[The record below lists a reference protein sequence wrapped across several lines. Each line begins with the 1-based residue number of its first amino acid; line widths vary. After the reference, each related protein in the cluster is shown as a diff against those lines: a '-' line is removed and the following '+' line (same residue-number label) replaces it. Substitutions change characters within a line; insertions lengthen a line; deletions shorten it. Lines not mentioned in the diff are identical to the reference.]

1 MMQGISQWIEPKKT
15 LPAARQTFSN
25 AALKAMIIP
34 LVIEQVL
41 QMVVGLADT
50 MMVSYAGEAVVAGVG
65 LDTMVYTIFIYLYTA
80 ISAGGAVVVS
90 QYIGSRNRQ
99 NAELAASQIFHI
111 AGLLSILC
119 MILMLFFGSA
129 LLESMYPQTEGATM
143 AACKTYMWIV
153 ALSFPANAVYNAGA
167 AIYRSMG
174 KTKITMWVSLLANLV
189 NVAGN
194 AIGIFVLKA
203 GAAGVAWPTTI
214 SWYVA
219 AVVMTWLCSRSP
231 QANLVNI
238 RKSSGTSVNNTAAP
252 DHQTGQTQDTFSDS
266 GSSSDSGNVT
276 DRGPTG
282 HIQIRARHVFRLDVP
297 MAKRILGIAI
307 PNSVENTLFQAAK
320 VVLGM
325 LVATFGTSQIAA
337 NTTGQTFWSLAACM
351 SMSLGTVFITVI
363 GQCMGADDPEAADW
377 YMRKLTRLS
386 LLLAIAWNVIVMILT
401 PLLLPLY
408 DLSPETKR
416 LILIIVAIHNLF
428 SAVVQPFSGPLSSGL
443 RAAGDVRFTMWASIF
458 ATVVCRTF
466 LSFLLAKWLG
476 MGVIGIALAMVLD
489 WCIKAALD
497 IWRFCSGKW
506 AQHRII

>member
-1 MMQGISQWIEPKKT
+1 MQRILRWIEPKNA
-15 LPAARQTFSN
+15 LPADRQAFSN
-25 AALKAMIIP
+25 AALKAMIVP

-65 LDTMVYTIFIYLYTA
+65 LDTMVYTIFIYLFTA

-90 QYIGSRNRQ
+90 QYIGSKSKE

-111 AGLLSILC
+111 AGLLSLFC
-119 MILMLFFGSA
+119 MVLMLLFGSA
-129 LLESMYPQTEGATM
+129 LLQAMYPATEAATM
-143 AACKTYMWIV
+143 EACKTYMWIV

-174 KTKITMWVSLLANLV
+174 ETKITMWVSLLANLI

-194 AIGIFVLKA
+194 AIGIFALRA
-203 GAAGVAWPTTI
+203 GAAGVAWPTTV
-214 SWYVA
+214 SWYA
-219 AVVMTWLCSRSP
+219 AAFIMTWLCVR
-231 QANLVNI
+231 QRRADQVC
-238 RKSSGTSVNNTAAP
+238 
-252 DHQTGQTQDTFSDS
+252 
-266 GSSSDSGNVT
+266 
-276 DRGPTG
+276 
-282 HIQIRARHVFRLDVP
+282 IRAKHVFRLDAP
-297 MAKRILGIAI
+297 MAKRILGVAI
-307 PNSVENTLFQAAK
+307 PNSIENTLFQAAK

-351 SMSLGTVFITVI
+351 SMSMGTVFITVI
-363 GQCMGADDPEAADW
+363 GQCIGASDTEAADW
-377 YMRKLTRLS
+377 YMRKLTKLS
-386 LLLAIAWNVIVMILT
+386 LVLAFAWNVMVMILT

-408 DLSPETKR
+408 DLAPETKR

-428 SAVVQPFSGPLSSGL
+428 SALVQPFSGPLSSGL

-489 WCIKAALD
+489 WCIKAVLD
-497 IWRFCSGKW
+497 VWRFRSGKW
-506 AQHRII
+506 KNYKII

>member
-1 MMQGISQWIEPKKT
+1 MQGISRWIEPRKT
-15 LPAARQTFSN
+15 LPRDWQAFSN
-25 AALKAMIIP
+25 AALKAMIVP
-34 LVIEQVL
+34 LIIEQVL

-65 LDTMVYTIFIYLYTA
+65 LDTMVYTIFIYLFTA

-90 QYIGSRNRQ
+90 QYIGSKSRE
-99 NAELAASQIFHI
+99 NAELAASQIFHT
-111 AGLLSILC
+111 AGVLSLACMGLMLLFGSGLLR
-119 MILMLFFGSA
+119 A
-129 LLESMYPQTEGATM
+129 MYPETEPATM
-143 AACKTYMWIV
+143 SACQTYMWIV
-153 ALSFPANAVYNAGA
+153 TLSFPANAVYNAGA
-167 AIYRSMG
+167 AVYRSMG
-174 KTKITMWVSLLANLV
+174 ETKTTMWVSLLANLV

-194 AIGIFVLKA
+194 AVGIFALKA

-219 AVVMTWLCSRSP
+219 AAVMTWLC
-231 QANLVNI
+231 AGE
-238 RKSSGTSVNNTAAP
+238 RKPG
-252 DHQTGQTQDTFSDS
+252 
-266 GSSSDSGNVT
+266 
-276 DRGPTG
+276 
-282 HIQIRARHVFRLDVP
+282 QIRIRLKYVLRLDVP

-307 PNSVENTLFQAAK
+307 PNSIENTLFQAAK

-363 GQCMGADDPEAADW
+363 GQCMGANDPKAADY

-386 LLLAIAWNVIVMILT
+386 LCLAIVWNAMVMLLT

-408 DLSPETKR
+408 DLTPETKR

-428 SAVVQPFSGPLSSGL
+428 SALVQPFSGPLSSGL

-476 MGVIGIALAMVLD
+476 LGVIGIALAMVLD
-489 WCIKAALD
+489 WCVKAALD
-497 IWRFCSGKW
+497 ISRFQSGKW
-506 AQHRII
+506 RENRII

>member
-1 MMQGISQWIEPKKT
+1 
-15 LPAARQTFSN
+15 
-25 AALKAMIIP
+25 MIVP

-65 LDTMVYTIFIYLYTA
+65 LDTMVYPIFIYLFTA

-90 QYIGSRNRQ
+90 QYIGSKSKE

-111 AGLLSILC
+111 AGLLSLLC
-119 MILMLFFGSA
+119 MVLMLLFGSA
-129 LLESMYPQTEGATM
+129 LLQAMYPATEAATM
-143 AACKTYMWIV
+143 EACKTYMWIV

-174 KTKITMWVSLLANLV
+174 ETKITMWVSLLANLI

-194 AIGIFVLKA
+194 AIGIFALRA
-203 GAAGVAWPTTI
+203 GAAGVAWPTTV
-214 SWYVA
+214 SWYA
-219 AVVMTWLCSRSP
+219 AAFIMTWLC
-231 QANLVNI
+231 V
-238 RKSSGTSVNNTAAP
+238 
-252 DHQTGQTQDTFSDS
+252 HQRRADQ
-266 GSSSDSGNVT
+266 VC
-276 DRGPTG
+276 
-282 HIQIRARHVFRLDVP
+282 IRAKHVFRLDAP
-297 MAKRILGIAI
+297 MAKRILGVAI
-307 PNSVENTLFQAAK
+307 PNSIENTLFQAAK

-351 SMSLGTVFITVI
+351 SMSMGTVFITVI
-363 GQCMGADDPEAADW
+363 GQCIGASDTEAADW
-377 YMRKLTRLS
+377 YMRKLTKLS
-386 LLLAIAWNVIVMILT
+386 LVLAFAWNVMVMILT

-408 DLSPETKR
+408 DLAPETKR

-428 SAVVQPFSGPLSSGL
+428 SALVQPFSGPLSSGL
-443 RAAGDVRFTMWASIF
+443 RAAGDVKFTMWASIF

-489 WCIKAALD
+489 WCIKAVLD
-497 IWRFCSGKW
+497 IVRFQSGKW
-506 AQHRII
+506 KAYKIIE

>member
-1 MMQGISQWIEPKKT
+1 MQRILRWIEPKNA
-15 LPAARQTFSN
+15 LPADRQAFSN
-25 AALKAMIIP
+25 AALKAMIVP

-65 LDTMVYTIFIYLYTA
+65 LDTMVYTIFIYLFTA

-90 QYIGSRNRQ
+90 QYIGSKSKE

-111 AGLLSILC
+111 AGLLSLFC
-119 MILMLFFGSA
+119 MALMLLFGSA
-129 LLESMYPQTEGATM
+129 LLQAMYPATEAATM
-143 AACKTYMWIV
+143 EACKTYMWIV

-174 KTKITMWVSLLANLV
+174 ETKITMWVSLLANLI

-194 AIGIFVLKA
+194 AIGIFALRA
-203 GAAGVAWPTTI
+203 GAAGVAWPTTV
-214 SWYVA
+214 SWYA
-219 AVVMTWLCSRSP
+219 AAFIMTWLC
-231 QANLVNI
+231 V
-238 RKSSGTSVNNTAAP
+238 
-252 DHQTGQTQDTFSDS
+252 HQRRADQ
-266 GSSSDSGNVT
+266 VC
-276 DRGPTG
+276 
-282 HIQIRARHVFRLDVP
+282 IRAKHVFRLDAP
-297 MAKRILGIAI
+297 MAKRILGVAI
-307 PNSVENTLFQAAK
+307 PNSIENTLFQAAK

-351 SMSLGTVFITVI
+351 SMSMGTVFITVI
-363 GQCMGADDPEAADW
+363 GQCIGASDTEAADW
-377 YMRKLTRLS
+377 YMRKLTKLS
-386 LLLAIAWNVIVMILT
+386 LVLAFAWNVMVMILT

-408 DLSPETKR
+408 DLAPETKR

-428 SAVVQPFSGPLSSGL
+428 SALVQPFSGPLSSGL
-443 RAAGDVRFTMWASIF
+443 RAAGDVKFTMWASIF

-489 WCIKAALD
+489 WCIKAVLD
-497 IWRFCSGKW
+497 IVRFQSGKW
-506 AQHRII
+506 KAYKIIE

>member
-1 MMQGISQWIEPKKT
+1 MDKFIRIIEPKT
-15 LPAARQTFSN
+15 DLPEKQQIFSN
-25 AALKAMIIP
+25 VALKAMIIP

-41 QMVVGLADT
+41 QMIVGLADT

-65 LDTMVYTIFIYLYTA
+65 LDTMVYTIFIYLFTA
-80 ISAGGAVVVS
+80 VSAGGAVVVS
-90 QYIGSRNRQ
+90 QYIGSRNRE
-99 NAELAASQIFHI
+99 NAELAASQVFHI
-111 AGLLSILC
+111 AGILSLIC
-119 MILMLFFGSA
+119 MALMLAFGTA
-129 LLESMYPQTEGATM
+129 LLQAMYPQTEQATM
-143 AACKTYMWIV
+143 DACRTYMWIV

-174 KTKITMWVSLLANLV
+174 QTKITMWVSLLANLI

-203 GAAGVAWPTTI
+203 GAAGVAWPTTL
-214 SWYVA
+214 SWYA
-219 AVVMTWLCSRSP
+219 AAAMMTWLC
-231 QANLVNI
+231 
-238 RKSSGTSVNNTAAP
+238 
-252 DHQTGQTQDTFSDS
+252 TGSKRA
-266 GSSSDSGNVT
+266 
-276 DRGPTG
+276 DRLR
-282 HIQIRARHVFRLDVP
+282 IRAKYVFRLDGK
-297 MAKRILGIAI
+297 MARRILGIAI

-351 SMSLGTVFITVI
+351 GSSMATVFITVI
-363 GQCMGADDPEAADW
+363 GQCMGANNPQAADW

-386 LLLAIAWNVIVMILT
+386 LLLAIVWNVMVMVMT

-408 DLSPETKR
+408 DLAAETKQ

-428 SAVVQPFSGPLSSGL
+428 SALVQPFSGPLSSGL

-497 IWRFCSGKW
+497 LVRFRSGKW
-506 AQHRII
+506 KEKRVI

>member
-1 MMQGISQWIEPKKT
+1 MKSIIQWIEPKKS
-15 LPAARQTFSN
+15 LPADRQLFTN
-25 AALKAMIIP
+25 AALKTMIIP
-34 LVIEQVL
+34 LVLEQLL

-65 LDTMVYTIFIYLYTA
+65 LDTMVYTIFIYLFTA
-80 ISAGGAVVVS
+80 ISSGGAVVVS
-90 QYIGSRNRQ
+90 QYIGSRDRQ
-99 NAELAASQIFHI
+99 KADLAASQIVHI
-111 AGLLSILC
+111 AGLLSMVC
-119 MILMLFFGSA
+119 MVLMLLFGSG
-129 LLESMYPQTEGATM
+129 LLSAMYPETEAATM
-143 AACKTYMWIV
+143 YACQTYMRIV

-174 KTKITMWVSLLANLV
+174 QTKITMWVSLLANLP

-194 AIGIFVLKA
+194 AIGIFVFKA

-214 SWYVA
+214 SWFVA
-219 AVVMTWLCSRSP
+219 AVIMTWLCADTR
-231 QANLVNI
+231 
-238 RKSSGTSVNNTAAP
+238 RKDQVRIHA
-252 DHQTGQTQDTFSDS
+252 GQ
-266 GSSSDSGNVT
+266 
-276 DRGPTG
+276 
-282 HIQIRARHVFRLDVP
+282 VFRLDMP
-297 MAKRILGIAI
+297 MSKRILDIAI

-320 VVLGM
+320 VILGM

-363 GQCMGADDPEAADW
+363 GQCMGAKDPEAADW

-386 LLLAIAWNVIVMILT
+386 LLLACVWNVLVMILT

-408 DLSPETKR
+408 DLSADTKR

-428 SAVVQPFSGPLSSGL
+428 AALVQPFSGPLSSGL
-443 RAAGDVRFTMWASIF
+443 RAAGDVQFTMWSSIF

-489 WCIKAALD
+489 WCIKAVLD
-497 IWRFCSGKW
+497 IIRFRSGKW
-506 AQHRII
+506 TANKVID

>member
-1 MMQGISQWIEPKKT
+1 MVRILQWIEPKGA
-15 LPAARQTFSN
+15 LPENRQYFSN

-65 LDTMVYTIFIYLYTA
+65 LDTMVYTIFIYLFTA

-90 QYIGSRNRQ
+90 QYIGSKSRE
-99 NAELAASQIFHI
+99 NADLAASQIFHI
-111 AGLLSILC
+111 AGLLSLVC
-119 MILMLFFGSA
+119 TALMLLFGSA
-129 LLESMYPQTEGATM
+129 LLQAMYPETEEATM

-153 ALSFPANAVYNAGA
+153 TLSFPANALYNAGA
-167 AIYRSMG
+167 AVCRSMG
-174 KTKITMWVSLLANLV
+174 DTKTSMWVSLLANLI

-194 AIGIFVLKA
+194 AIGIFVLHA

-214 SWYVA
+214 SWYAA
-219 AVVMTWLCSRSP
+219 AVIMTWLCAR
-231 QANLVNI
+231 
-238 RKSSGTSVNNTAAP
+238 RRRP
-252 DHQTGQTQDTFSDS
+252 DQ
-266 GSSSDSGNVT
+266 VC
-276 DRGPTG
+276 
-282 HIQIRARHVFRLDVP
+282 IRAKHVFLPDVP
-297 MAKRILGIAI
+297 MAKRILGVAI

-351 SMSLGTVFITVI
+351 SIALGTVFITVI
-363 GQCMGADDPEAADW
+363 GQCMGADDREAADW
-377 YMRKLTRLS
+377 YMRKLTKLS
-386 LLLAIAWNVIVMILT
+386 LLLALAWNVMVMILT

-408 DLSPETKR
+408 DLSPETKQ

-428 SAVVQPFSGPLSSGL
+428 SALVQPFSGPLSSGL
-443 RAAGDVRFTMWASIF
+443 RAAGDVKFTMWASIF

-466 LSFLLAKWLG
+466 LSFLLAKWMG

-489 WCIKAALD
+489 WCIKAVLD
-497 IWRFCSGKW
+497 IVRFRSGKW
-506 AQHRII
+506 SRNRII